1 MSSLFKEV
9 SLKQVI
15 ADKSQVRI
23 LLKQKIQILVTMLK
37 DIQKEEEEIMK
48 QFNKMTKEAKSIE
61 ELYEIMEMINYEMS
75 VRNSDKLIIMD
86 EINQQEEYLLQLQ
99 ASLESQVRNTL
110 KEFETSQKFQQ
121 TRSLRQTGR
130 FLQFKDNNHN
140 LNMENSNVQ
149 SNIITSYDFEEQSRL
164 YDKIQDNIFNDPTKY
179 NSQEGIDETQV
190 YDWILDIDLINNVQ
204 FGWPVYISR
213 PFQAKME
220 LVGLGNN
227 NNNNES
233 KSSIKW
239 EGATVAVVGLYD
251 KGKTFV
257 LNNLT
262 QSNLPSGKKVTTK
275 GISFKHVDVDSGT
288 QLILVDTAG
297 SYSPVKIQSAL
308 SIVEKE
314 ATEHFIIDL
323 VFELSDYFI
332 CVVNDFTSLDQRYL
346 DRLSRQIQNSSKTFR
361 EIIVVHNLKEIET
374 SEILQ
379 HVWTTQVTQ
388 IYSTGGSIQRTK
400 VAANNPRNNELQAKH
415 VLWFKTQYTRHVCLV
430 SDDSQLGLDVNPWVF
445 SLLKYW
451 LKSVFVPVNRQFSV
465 CESILQYST
474 SKLTQYFKREV
485 NVKLIDTDNQF
496 VKKIVQMEAD
506 LQNGQLKIP
515 QTNIDQSGLILARPD
530 SFAPATDIIAND
542 KYTIY
547 MDVPGISEEDIE
559 MYRQNVVTIVKGN
572 RKKPYQEE
580 QSDHIKKQER
590 KYGEFTLSFRIPE
603 NFERK
608 WKHFGIENGVLKI
621 VYEKDKDDII
631 PNQFMSQNE

>member
-9 SLKQVI
+9 PLQKVI
-15 ADKSQVRI
+15 ADKA
-23 LLKQKIQILVTMLK
+23 QKIAALVKMLK
-37 DIQKEEEEIMK
+37 RIQKEEEEILK
-48 QFNKMTKEAKSIE
+48 QFNKMTKDARTIDD
-61 ELYEIMEMINYEMS
+61 LYEIMEMINYEMS
-75 VRNSDKLIIMD
+75 VRNDDKIMILD
-86 EINQQEEYLLQLQ
+86 EIAHQEEILLAEQMK
-99 ASLESQVRNTL
+99 LEKQINNISKDL
-110 KEFETSQKFQQ
+110 ETSEKFQQ

-130 FLQFKDNNHN
+130 FMQFNHNNHN
-140 LNMENSNVQ
+140 LNVDSKNVQ
-149 SNIITSYDFEEQSRL
+149 SNIITSYDFEEQSKL
-164 YDKIQDNIFNDPTKY
+164 NDKIQENIFNDPVKY
-179 NSQEGIDETQV
+179 NTQEGIDETQV

-204 FGWPVYISR
+204 QGWTVYISKQ
-213 PFQAKME
+213 FQANKE
-220 LVGLGNN
+220 LVGLTNN
-227 NNNNES
+227 DNRAQ
-233 KSSIKW
+233 IKW

-297 SYSPVKIQSAL
+297 SYSPVKIQSAM

-346 DRLSRQIQNSSKTFR
+346 DRLSRYIQNSSKTFR
-361 EIIVVHNLKEIET
+361 EIIVVHNLKEVET
-374 SEILQ
+374 AEILQ

-400 VAANNPRNNELQAKH
+400 VAATNPRKNELQEKH

-451 LKSVFVPVNRQFSV
+451 LKAVFVPVNRQFSV
-465 CESILQYST
+465 CENILQYAT

-485 NVKLIDTDNQF
+485 NVKLIDTDNSF
-496 VKKIVQMEAD
+496 VKKIIQMEAD
-506 LQNGQLKIP
+506 LQDGELKIP

-542 KYTIY
+542 KYIIY
-547 MDVPGISEEDIE
+547 MDVPGINEEDIE

-631 PNQFMSQNE
+631 PNKFVNQAA

>member
-9 SLKQVI
+9 PLKQVI
-15 ADKSQVRI
+15 ADKSQ
-23 LLKQKIQILVTMLK
+23 KIQLLVCMLK
-37 DIQKEEEEIMK
+37 DIQKEEEEILK
-48 QFNKMTKEAKSIE
+48 QFNKMIKDARSIE
-61 ELYEIMEMINYEMS
+61 GLYEIMEMINYETG
-75 VRNSDKLIIMD
+75 VRNNDKIEIMN
-86 EINQQEEYLLQLQ
+86 EINRQEEYLLQQQ
-99 ASLESQVRNTL
+99 ASLEKQVKESL
-110 KEFETSQKFQQ
+110 KELEISQMFQQ

-130 FLQFKDNNHN
+130 FLQFKDKNHN
-140 LNMENSNVQ
+140 LHIQDQNIQ

-164 YDKIQDNIFNDPTKY
+164 NDKMQENIFNDPIKY
-179 NSQEGIDETQV
+179 NNQEGIDQTQV
-190 YDWILDIDLINNVQ
+190 YDWILDIDLINNVLQ
-204 FGWPVYISR
+204 GWPVYISKQ
-213 PFQAKME
+213 FQGNKE
-220 LVGLGNN
+220 LVGLTNSSH
-227 NNNNES
+227 ES
-233 KSSIKW
+233 KTSIKW

-308 SIVEKE
+308 SIVERE

-346 DRLSRQIQNSSKTFR
+346 DRLTRQLQNSSKTFR

-374 SEILQ
+374 PEILQ

-388 IYSTGGSIQRTK
+388 IYSTGGSIQKTK
-400 VAANNPRNNELQAKH
+400 VAAINPRINELQEKH

-451 LKSVFVPVNRQFSV
+451 LKAVFVPVNRQFSV
-465 CESILQYST
+465 CENILQYST
-474 SKLTQYFKREV
+474 NKLTQYFKREIKV
-485 NVKLIDTDNQF
+485 NLIDTDNEF
-496 VKKIVQMEAD
+496 VKKIIQIQAD
-506 LQNGQLKIP
+506 LQNGELKIP

-542 KYTIY
+542 KYIIY
-547 MDVPGISEEDIE
+547 MDVPGISEDDIE

-572 RKKPYQEE
+572 RQKPYQEE

-608 WKHFGIENGVLKI
+608 WKYFGIENGVLKI
-621 VYEKDKDDII
+621 VYEKDKEDII
-631 PNQFMSQNE
+631 PNQFINKNE

>member
-9 SLKQVI
+9 SLKQFI
-15 ADKSQVRI
+15 ADKS
-23 LLKQKIQILVTMLK
+23 QKIQILVTMLK

-48 QFNKMTKEAKSIE
+48 QFNKMTKEARSIE

-99 ASLESQVRNTL
+99 ASLESQVRNIL

-227 NNNNES
+227 NNNES

-297 SYSPVKIQSAL
+297 SYSPVKIKSAL

-485 NVKLIDTDNQF
+485 NVKLIDTDNQL